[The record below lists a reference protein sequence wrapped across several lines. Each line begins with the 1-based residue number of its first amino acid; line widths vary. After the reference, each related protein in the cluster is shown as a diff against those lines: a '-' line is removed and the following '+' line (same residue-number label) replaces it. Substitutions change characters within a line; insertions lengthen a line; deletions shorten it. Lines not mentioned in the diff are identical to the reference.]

1 MPLEVLR
8 SPAEWFARYG
18 AARGAQKRSALT
30 IGCFDGIHL
39 GHQHVL
45 KRVAAKAREAG
56 LLPGVVTFDPHPLRI
71 LRPAEAP
78 PLIATLEERL
88 EGFAELGI
96 TAALVL
102 KFDAELARVTADEFL
117 RGLLVGQLGMAA
129 ILVGPHFRFG
139 HKQVGNVDMLEDGA
153 SRYGYTVELMLPVQL
168 DGEIVSSTAI
178 RLAVMGGRVAEAE
191 RLLGHPFSLTGAIRA
206 GAGRGRAILFPT
218 LNLAPEQELLPRT
231 GVYVTETRIG
241 DHVYGS
247 ATNVGVRPTVDG
259 RSLSVES
266 HLFNF
271 SETLAQ
277 GRIEIRFL
285 ERLRDEQKFASVDEL
300 RAQIARDLETAKE
313 FLKSAEAR

>member
-18 AARGAQKRSALT
+18 AASASRRRSALT

-45 KRVAAKAREAG
+45 KRVAARARESG
-56 LLPGVVTFDPHPLRI
+56 LLPGVVTFDPHPLRV

-78 PLIATLEERL
+78 PLIATLEQRL
-88 EGFAELGI
+88 DGFASLGI
-96 TAALVL
+96 AAALVL
-102 KFDAELARVTADEFL
+102 KFDAELARVSAEEFL
-117 RGLLVGQLGMAA
+117 RGILVEHLGMAA

-139 HKQVGNVDMLEDGA
+139 HKQVGNVDMLEDEA

-178 RLAVMGGRVAEAE
+178 RSAVMEGRVAEAA
-191 RLLGHPFSLTGAIRA
+191 RLLGRPFSLTGAIRA

-218 LNLAPEQELLPRT
+218 LNLAAEQELLPRT
-231 GVYVTETRIG
+231 GVYVTENRIG
-241 DHVYGS
+241 DRVYGS
-247 ATNVGVRPTVDG
+247 ATNVGVRPTVG
-259 RSLSVES
+259 GGSLSVES

-271 SETLAQ
+271 SETLAE
-277 GRIEIRFL
+277 GRIEVRFL
-285 ERLRDEQKFASVDEL
+285 ERLRDERKFTSVDEL
-300 RAQIARDLETAKE
+300 RAQIARDLVTAKE
-313 FLKSAEAR
+313 FLKTAQGD

>member
-1 MPLEVLR
+1 MPLDVLR
-8 SPAEWFARYG
+8 SPVEWNARYG
-18 AARGAQKRSALT
+18 TASNAQKRSALT

-45 KRVAAKAREAG
+45 KRVAAKAGEAG

-71 LRPAEAP
+71 LRPADAP
-78 PLIATLEERL
+78 PLIATIEQRL
-88 EGFAELGI
+88 DGFAALGI
-96 TAALVL
+96 AAALVL

-117 RGLLVGQLGMAA
+117 RGILVGQLGMAA

-139 HKQVGNVDMLEDGA
+139 NRQAGNVEMLEDGA
-153 SRYGYTVELMLPVQL
+153 SRYRYTVELMLPVQL

-178 RLAVMGGRVAEAE
+178 RSAVLEGRVAEAA
-191 RLLGHPFSLTGAIRA
+191 RLLGRPFSLTGAIRI

-218 LNLAPEQELLPRT
+218 LNLAAEQELLPRT

-241 DHVYGS
+241 DRVYGS

-259 RSLSVES
+259 GSLSVES

-271 SETLAQ
+271 SEILER
-277 GRIEIRFL
+277 GRIEVRFID
-285 ERLRDEQKFASVDEL
+285 RLRDERKFASVDEL
-300 RAQIARDLETAKE
+300 RAQIARDLETAQE
-313 FLKSAEAR
+313 LLKAPESR